1 MTININEV
9 DKLEND
15 SSYQKFIKDNPGTGN
30 LKIRATSFSEAL
42 PIKGVKITI
51 SKEIGDNTIIF
62 YEGLT
67 DDSGMINNI
76 KLPTPV
82 RVSSDLEVPNF
93 ATYSLRAEYDIDGF
107 DKIYDISLCCGV
119 GAIQYINITPKVN
132 MEDR

>member
-1 MTININEV
+1 MTINVSEV
-9 DKLEND
+9 DRLKND
-15 SSYQKFIKDNPGTGN
+15 ISYQNFLNENPGIGN
-30 LKIRATSFSEAL
+30 LKIRATSASEAL
-42 PIKGVKITI
+42 PIKDVKITI
-51 SKEIGDNTIIF
+51 SKDIGDNTIIF
-62 YEGLT
+62 YEGVT

-93 ATYSLRAEYDIDGF
+93 ATYTLRAEYIPDEF

-132 MEDR
+132 MEER